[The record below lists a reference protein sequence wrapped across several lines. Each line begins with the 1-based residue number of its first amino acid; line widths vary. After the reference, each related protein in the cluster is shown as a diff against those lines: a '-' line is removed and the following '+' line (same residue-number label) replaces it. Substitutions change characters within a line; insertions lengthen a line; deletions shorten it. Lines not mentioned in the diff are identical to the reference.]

1 MPPTSVQFNPP
12 IESIPTFSDGALF
25 TFYAIAAIY
34 VIFTGVLYYHWQQYG
49 TNVKVNW
56 ITGIIY
62 VATTL
67 PLMLIM
73 SILAFTI

>member
-1 MPPTSVQFNPP
+1 MP
-12 IESIPTFSDGALF
+12 SIGDGVVF
-25 TFYAIAAIY
+25 IFYVITAIY
-34 VIFTGVLYYHWQQYG
+34 LIFTAILYYHWQQYG

-56 ITGIIY
+56 VTGVVY
-62 VATTL
+62 LASTV